1 VTSIHY
7 SIEQT
12 RGIDMN
18 NNPLNHI
25 SSDSTFTEAQVFPQ
39 HLAYTAFAAVATVTK
54 LTNHGRNF
62 EVFLNGR
69 SLGFADGV
77 CKEDALRQAHKRE
90 VNNAL
95 WVNNEDV
102 PEFARIPIPSWNA
115 LQEYPDLQGVFPKA
129 WNLVAAPA
137 AATLAI

>member
-1 VTSIHY
+1 
-7 SIEQT
+7 
-12 RGIDMN
+12 MN
-18 NNPLNHI
+18 NDPLNHI
-25 SSDSTFTEAQVFPQ
+25 SSDSMLTEAPVLPQ
-39 HLAYTAFAAVATVTK
+39 HLDYAAFSTMATVTV

-77 CKEDALRQAHKRE
+77 CKEDALRQAHRRE

-95 WVNNEDV
+95 YANNEEV

-115 LQEYPDLQGVFPKA
+115 LQAYPDLERVFPKA
-129 WNLVAAPA
+129 WKLVAAPI
-137 AATLAI
+137 AATPAI

>member
-1 VTSIHY
+1 MDNDPH
-7 SIEQT
+7 
-12 RGIDMN
+12 
-18 NNPLNHI
+18 NHI
-25 SSDSTFTEAQVFPQ
+25 SSDSTLAEAPVLPQ
-39 HLAYTAFAAVATVTK
+39 HLDYAAFSAMATVTV

-69 SLGFADGV
+69 SLGFADGI

-95 WVNNEDV
+95 YANNEEVSD
-102 PEFARIPIPSWNA
+102 FARTPIPSWNA
-115 LQEYPDLQGVFPKA
+115 LQEYPDLESVFPKA
-129 WNLVAAPA
+129 WKLVAAPA